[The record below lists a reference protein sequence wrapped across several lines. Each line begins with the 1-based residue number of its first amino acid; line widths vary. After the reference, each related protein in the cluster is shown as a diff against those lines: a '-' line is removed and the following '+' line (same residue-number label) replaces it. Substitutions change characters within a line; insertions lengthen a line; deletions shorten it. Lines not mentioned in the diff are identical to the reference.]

1 MFNYE
6 WKREFKR
13 VYLDVQ
19 HALNTKWDDD
29 STMDDNLAAVN
40 ALKETCERYMQENE
54 MPIQAIRPTAPLT
67 APRIDENY
75 PNEKIYACDAKLDV
89 SGQYESERAI
99 LPIPCTNVEEKSVK
113 DWLRKINEELDEFKE
128 AVLGCA
134 TYEMAEQPVDM
145 LEFDECEDIVAEEAA
160 DTITAITS
168 MLEAMGIDEQAR
180 QEAQEQVNEKNEKKR
195 RDKDE

>member
-1 MFNYE
+1 MLNYE

-19 HALNTKWDDD
+19 HALNTKWNDD
-29 STMDDNLAAVN
+29 STMNENLAAVN
-40 ALKETCERYMQENE
+40 ALKETCERYMHENE

-67 APRIDENY
+67 PPRIDENY
-75 PNEKIYACDAKLDV
+75 PNDKIYACDAKRGV
-89 SGQYESERAI
+89 SCQCGSERAI

-113 DWLRKINEELDEFKE
+113 DWFRKINEELDEFKE
-128 AVLGCA
+128 AVIACA
-134 TYEMAEQPVDM
+134 TYAMDEQPVNI
-145 LEFDECEDIVAEEAA
+145 LEFDECADVVAEEAA

-168 MLEAMGIDEQAR
+168 MLEAMGIDKRAR
-180 QEAQEQVNEKNEKKR
+180 QEAQERVNEKNEKKR